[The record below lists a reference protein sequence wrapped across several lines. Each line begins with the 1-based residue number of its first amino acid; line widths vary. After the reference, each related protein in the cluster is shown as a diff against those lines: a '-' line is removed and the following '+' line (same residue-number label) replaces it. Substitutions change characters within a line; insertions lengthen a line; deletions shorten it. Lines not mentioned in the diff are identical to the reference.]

1 MDASKQRIAL
11 AAALALLLL
20 SVAGYQTLLAAPA
33 DFAPGS
39 VVRIT
44 QGASVPSAAQ
54 ALADARVIR
63 HPSLLRLILRVSWKS
78 GSVQAGAYRFDTPQ
92 NVVTVAVR
100 LVTGAYG
107 LPPTR
112 LTFPEG
118 FTAREAAVQVAGA
131 FPDISAETFM
141 EEAKPYEGYLFPDTY
156 FFSTASDAASILAIL
171 RANFDAKTEPLFRNA
186 SSSLSRSDIVIL
198 ASLIEREA
206 RMLESKRVVAGIL
219 LNRLALGMPL
229 QVDAVFGYIFG
240 RDTYSPSYADLA
252 VDSPYNTY
260 THKGLPPGPI
270 SNPGLDSLEAALHP
284 AQTKY
289 LYYLTGKDGLMHYAT
304 THAGHQANRKK
315 YLD

>member
-1 MDASKQRIAL
+1 MNAPKTNIAL
-11 AAALALLLL
+11 AAALALLLIA
-20 SVAGYQTLLAAPA
+20 AGYQTLLAAPA
-33 DFAPGS
+33 DFVPGS
-39 VVRIT
+39 VVRIA
-44 QGASVPSAAQ
+44 QGTPAPLAAQ

-63 HPSLLRLILRVSWKS
+63 RPSLLRLLLRVSRKS
-78 GSVQAGAYRFDTPQ
+78 GSIQAGAYRFETPQ
-92 NVVTVAVR
+92 NAVTVAIR

-107 LPPTR
+107 LPPVR

-118 FTAREAAVQVAGA
+118 FTVREATAQVAFA
-131 FPDISAETFM
+131 FPDISAEAFL

-156 FFSTASDAASILAIL
+156 FFPAISDTASILALL
-171 RANFDAKTEPLFRNA
+171 RANFDTKTAPLLRNA
-186 SSSLSRSDIVIL
+186 STSISISDTVII

-206 RMLESKRVVAGIL
+206 RTLESKRIVAGIL
-219 LNRLALGMPL
+219 LNRLELGMPL

-252 VDSPYNTY
+252 VDSLYNTY

-284 AQTKY
+284 AQTEY